1 MKQFKHPVYL
11 TYIVL
16 ITLAF
21 VFSLSTFAQKIER
34 RGNTF
39 VEQCDSSKTKKSEAK
54 KINMAYIDKD
64 GKSYDIYLSSNNKAF
79 IKKVSKKTGKE
90 YRKYLPEVTKQLGY
104 GK

>member
-39 VEQCDSSKTKKSEAK
+39 VEQVDSSKKVVKEPKKTEYTYTDK
-54 KINMAYIDKD
+54 KGNVYPIF
-64 GKSYDIYLSSNNKAF
+64 LSSTGKAF
-79 IKKVSKKTGKE
+79 IIRTSKKTGKE
-90 YRKYLPEVTKQLGY
+90 YRQYLPEVTKQLQ
-104 GK
+104 K

>member
-39 VEQCDSSKTKKSEAK
+39 VEVCDSSKKQRGEVKKTEYVYTDK
-54 KINMAYIDKD
+54 KGNTYPIF
-64 GKSYDIYLSSNNKAF
+64 LSSTGKAF
-79 IKKVSKKTGKE
+79 IIRTSKKTGKE
-90 YRKYLPEVTKQLGY
+90 YRQYLPEVTKQLQ
-104 GK
+104 K